1 MPGKIISKKKARN
14 PDADRLVHPDKYCR
28 SARRKIQ
35 NIFYL
40 LLLCSGWAKMR
51 GNSHLLFIGYFLEK
65 DKAKQESRQILRALN
80 KRPEKGLWLPVQ
92 DRVKKTQPP
101 DSDDATCYYF
111 GFGSGKIE
119 KYKANDYLCV
129 SL

>member
-1 MPGKIISKKKARN
+1 MLPCCSW
-14 PDADRLVHPDKYCR
+14 PDKGE
-28 SARRKIQ
+28 
-35 NIFYL
+35 
-40 LLLCSGWAKMR
+40 CSQD
-51 GNSHLLFIGYFLEK
+51 LFIGYFLEK

-101 DSDDATCYYF
+101 DSDDATGYYF